1 MGRTKAIPGSNFLKG
16 PVGALSGIG
25 LACAVAIS
33 WPIILAVVSCSAA
46 YADERKPGVLRP
58 EIAKPVQEAKRALD
72 AKKYN
77 EALARLKEA
86 DEVGNKTPYE
96 EAIVEQLRLVAAIG
110 AQEPAT
116 AAKALD
122 ALRAGFGLNPNQ
134 EISFTQAIAETYYKA
149 KDYQAAATWI
159 DRYFLAGG
167 ADLSMRSLL
176 AQAYFQNNDFANCTK
191 SSNEAISAYEKAG
204 QRPPESLYQLL
215 TTCATKHNDK
225 SAK

>member
-1 MGRTKAIPGSNFLKG
+1 MGRTKAIPGSSFLKG
-16 PVGALSGIG
+16 PLGALSGIG

-33 WPIILAVVSCSAA
+33 WPIILEVVSCSAA
-46 YADERKPGVLRP
+46 YADERKPIVMRP
-58 EIAKPVQEAKRALD
+58 EVAKPVQEAQRALV

-86 DEVGNKTPYE
+86 DEVANKTPYE
-96 EAIVEQLRLVAAIG
+96 EAVVEQLRLVAAIG
-110 AQEPAT
+110 AQEPST
-116 AAKALD
+116 AAKAFD
-122 ALRAGFGLNPNQ
+122 ALRAGGSLEPNQ
-134 EISFTQAIAETYYKA
+134 QIKFTQAIAKAYREA

-159 DRYFLAGG
+159 ERYFLAGG

-191 SSNEAISAYEKAG
+191 SSNEAISAYEKAC

-215 TTCATKHNDK
+215 TTCATKQNDK

>member
-16 PVGALSGIG
+16 PIGALFGAG
-25 LACAVAIS
+25 LACAVATS
-33 WPIILAVVSCSAA
+33 WPIILEVVSCSAA

-58 EIAKPVQEAKRALD
+58 EIGKPVQEAKRALE

-77 EALARLKEA
+77 EALARLKDA
-86 DEVGNKTPYE
+86 DEVSNKTPWE
-96 EAIVEQLRLVAAIG
+96 EAIVEQLRLTAAIG

-122 ALRAGFGLNPNQ
+122 ALRTGFGLNPDQ
-134 EISFTQAIAETYYKA
+134 EITFTHAIAELYYKA

-215 TTCATKHNDK
+215 ATCATKQNDK

>member
-1 MGRTKAIPGSNFLKG
+1 MGRTKAIPGSSFLKG
-16 PVGALSGIG
+16 HIGALSGIG

-33 WPIILAVVSCSAA
+33 WPIILEVVSCSAA
-46 YADERKPGVLRP
+46 YADESKLKDIRP
-58 EIAKPVQEAKRALD
+58 EIGKICARAQQTIE

-77 EALARLKEA
+77 EALAMLKYA
-86 DEVGNKTPYE
+86 DEVGSKTPYE
-96 EAIVEQLRLVAAIG
+96 EGIVERLRLFAAIG
-110 AQEPAT
+110 AEEPAT
-116 AAKALD
+116 AAKAFD
-122 ALRAGFGLNPNQ
+122 ALRAGGSLEPSQ
-134 EISFTQAIAETYYKA
+134 QIRFTQAIAKAYYKA

-167 ADLSMRSLL
+167 ADLSMRGLL

-204 QRPPESLYQLL
+204 QRPPEGLYQLL
-215 TTCATKHNDK
+215 KTCATKQNDK

>member
-1 MGRTKAIPGSNFLKG
+1 VLEETNS
-16 PVGALSGIG
+16 
-25 LACAVAIS
+25 LACH
-33 WPIILAVVSCSAA
+33 C
-46 YADERKPGVLRP
+46 
-58 EIAKPVQEAKRALD
+58 LD

-149 KDYQAAATWI
+149 KYYQAAATWI

-191 SSNEAISAYEKAG
+191 SSNEAISAYEKAV
-204 QRPPESLYQLL
+204 QRPPESLYH
-215 TTCATKHNDK
+215 C
-225 SAK
+225 

>member
-16 PVGALSGIG
+16 PIGALFGTG
-25 LACAVAIS
+25 LACAVATS
-33 WPIILAVVSCSAA
+33 WPIILEVVSCSAA
-46 YADERKPGVLRP
+46 YAGESKPSAIRP
-58 EIAKPVQEAKRALD
+58 EIAKPAQEAKRAIE

-77 EALARLKEA
+77 EALAMLKYA
-86 DEVGNKTPYE
+86 DEVGSKTPYE
-96 EAIVEQLRLVAAIG
+96 EGIVERLRLFAAIG
-110 AQEPAT
+110 AEEPAT
-116 AAKALD
+116 AAKAFD
-122 ALRAGFGLNPNQ
+122 ALRAGGSLEPSQ
-134 EISFTQAIAETYYKA
+134 QISFTQAIAELYYKA

-215 TTCATKHNDK
+215 ATCATKQNDK